1 MKRSSLRA
9 ATVVPV
15 ALDFSVLAVPAHFVI
30 HHKVH
35 LVRLCAETF
44 ADGNIVVDVG
54 LDNSEVD
61 MLPALIDKYAAHISV
76 EPANGTTLVL
86 VIIRRHVSIDGLDI
100 SVLQKFDV
108 CFIHCFE
115 GFYLSA
121 NLITFPPL
129 HFR

>member
-1 MKRSSLRA
+1 VKVSPFA
-9 ATVVPV
+9 ATAITTV
-15 ALDFSVLAVPAHFVI
+15 ALHLSAFAVST
-30 HHKVH
+30 H
-35 LVRLCAETF
+35 LVTLHKIHIVCLICKTF
-44 ADGNIVVDVG
+44 RYWQFVVDVC
-54 LDNSEVD
+54 LDNSEVN
-61 MLPALIDKYAAHISV
+61 PFSSFV
-76 EPANGTTLVL
+76 NQRSANLTMQPTYWTAMVL
-86 VIIRRHVSIDGLDI
+86 VVVSRHVAVDGLDV

>member
-35 LVRLCAETF
+35 LVCLCAETF
-44 ADGNIVVDVG
+44 ADGNIVVDVC
-54 LDNSEVD
+54 LDNSEVN
-61 MLPALIDKYAAHISV
+61 PFASFV
-76 EPANGTTLVL
+76 NQRSANLTMQPTCGTAMVL
-86 VIIRRHVSIDGLDI
+86 VVVSRHVAVDGLDV